1 MTFRISEHTNRV
13 HSEPKSHF
21 KCFHVYK
28 PNNFLVLAA
37 RCKVIRGKFFKKG
50 PSIIKRGTHSEMNNA
65 SVHNNLSFKFIC
77 QNRAYTLKQGL
88 HFRLLNKSSFIR
100 RKIMVWNNSN
110 MRILLAYIGPTHIF
124 RRVTLKNIKSRCT
137 FLLPYNTCRL

>member
-13 HSEPKSHF
+13 HSEPKSHLNVF
-21 KCFHVYK
+21 MFISRTI
-28 PNNFLVLAA
+28 FSFLAA

-50 PSIIKRGTHSEMNNA
+50 PSIIKRGTNLEMNNA

-124 RRVTLKNIKSRCT
+124 RRVALKNIKSRCT